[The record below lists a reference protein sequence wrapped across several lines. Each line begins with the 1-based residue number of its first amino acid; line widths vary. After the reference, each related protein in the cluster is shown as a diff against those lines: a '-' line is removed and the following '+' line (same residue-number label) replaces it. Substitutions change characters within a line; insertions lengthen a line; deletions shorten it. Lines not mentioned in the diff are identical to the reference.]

1 MSKGKQI
8 AISFVSGLIFAIGLV
23 LGGMTQPSK
32 VVGFLDFFGG
42 AWDPSLAFVMG
53 GAILFHAPA
62 YFLFVRRHP
71 NPGRFSL
78 PTKSEITLP
87 LVGGSV
93 LFGIGWGLGGFC
105 PGPGLAS
112 IPTFGVE
119 ALTFVGSMSAGMLLH
134 HVLTRKPAAESQP
147 AKPSPSGAHPTP
159 AD

>member
-1 MSKGKQI
+1 MG
-8 AISFVSGLIFAIGLV
+8 AIDR
-23 LGGMTQPSK
+23 QPDTAT
-32 VVGFLDFFGG
+32 LLRQFFGQPDT
-42 AWDPSLAFVMG
+42 DP
-53 GAILFHAPA
+53 
-62 YFLFVRRHP
+62 
-71 NPGRFSL
+71 
-78 PTKSEITLP
+78 ITP
-87 LVGGSV
+87 RLVGGSA
-93 LFGIGWGLGGFC
+93 LFGIGWGLGGYC